1 MNSDDIYKIIGYAVV
16 IIFGFY
22 IVSKSLN
29 FQFKIIEG
37 MTRQE
42 RKEKEKKERE
52 QEDKDKDDRKKEET
66 TLSKDIDLIIRE
78 IHISNNN
85 NIKKFK
91 EYNKEIIYEVVKLFE
106 NYITTEKINLFNT
119 FIKQDNKITFS
130 MIIDDL
136 KDACGKISSL
146 TKGINYLSSTSDGDL
161 EEDVK
166 KTEEEEAEEEEA
178 KKKEKGKTKEE
189 KEKEGKEKEKSK
201 EKQTTAE
208 KKEIARLKELNET
221 ELEYNN
227 DTVKDISS
235 TTDELKT
242 SYLNLLNAYINEE
255 KISISELMK
264 EISEDTTT
272 YQDNM
277 NEIDIHNINISILQE
292 SESILTELFDGG
304 VGRRKKGKKKSTW

>member
-29 FQFKIIEG
+29 LQFKIIEG

-42 RKEKEKKERE
+42 RKDKEKDKEK
-52 QEDKDKDDRKKEET
+52 QEDKDRKEKKKEEKG
-66 TLSKDIDLIIRE
+66 LSKDIDLIIRE

-85 NIKKFK
+85 NIKKIK
-91 EYNKEIIYEVVKLFE
+91 KYNKELIYEVVKLFE
-106 NYITTEKINLFNT
+106 NYITTEKINLFN
-119 FIKQDNKITFS
+119 IINNKNTEITFS

-166 KTEEEEAEEEEA
+166 KTEEEEEAEEAEEEEA

-189 KEKEGKEKEKSK
+189 KDKDKEDEDE
-201 EKQTTAE
+201 
-208 KKEIARLKELNET
+208 EIASLKELNET

-227 DTVKDISS
+227 DDVKDISS
-235 TTDELKT
+235 TADELKT

-304 VGRRKKGKKKSTW
+304 VGRRRKKGKKKSAWS